1 MRFTLPLALATA
13 TAFSVS
19 TLPVRAMPAAG
30 VNLFRI
36 DAEGVQP
43 LPDLQ
48 KLKAALEARDKPTQ
62 GSLQSPESASE
73 PLISQAGTDR
83 GADSTSSGVDV
94 TLMPTGI
101 EDWKICFN
109 GPLPVF
115 DAWEYL
121 SIRNPVN
128 DAEVETIPLTSSR
141 ISYSQDRTCITID
154 PEFVI
159 KPGEKFCALLPDGP
173 NPLPRRVDPCCFA
186 VAPPAAPAAPA
197 ASTAPPNRW
206 WIIPLVIGGAVGICA
221 LAGCFN
227 GGNNGDSNGDRN
239 GGGTPSR

>member
-1 MRFTLPLALATA
+1 MRLTLPLALATA
-13 TAFSVS
+13 TAFTVS

-48 KLKAALEARDKPTQ
+48 RITAALEARDKQTQ
-62 GSLQSPESASE
+62 AAPQSLESGSE
-73 PLISQAGTDR
+73 PLISQAGT
-83 GADSTSSGVDV
+83 GAGAASDSDDEDV
-94 TLMPTGI
+94 TLLPTGM
-101 EDWKICFN
+101 EDWRICFN

-121 SIRNPVN
+121 SIRNPRN
-128 DAEVETIPLTSSR
+128 DDEVETIPLTSSR

-154 PEFVI
+154 PELVV
-159 KPGEKFCALLPDGP
+159 KPGERFCALLPDGP
-173 NPLPRRVDPCCFA
+173 NPLPRRVDPCCFT
-186 VAPPAAPAAPA
+186 VAPPAAPAAT
-197 ASTAPPNRW
+197 STPPNRW
-206 WIIPLVIGGAVGICA
+206 WIIPLVIGAGVGICA
-221 LAGCFN
+221 IAGCFDSDSD
-227 GGNNGDSNGDRN
+227 GDG